1 MTFSQR
7 THRRWIRKL
16 ALGLSVVAL
25 GAVAVPGASGSFPDG
40 EGSASAVGAATLPSA
55 QFPTTEALPSAQ
67 FPTLAQLEQF
77 RFDGPESQPVRPDDR
92 GARPVIVS
100 GPATTPGPITD
111 GLGRPLIPEVRPAT
125 RPVAV
130 VTPTTGPDGVDWPAV
145 GVGAGLGLILLVAGG
160 VALIVT
166 RRRGTMASA

>member
-40 EGSASAVGAATLPSA
+40 EGSASAVGAAT
-55 QFPTTEALPSAQ
+55 LPSAQ